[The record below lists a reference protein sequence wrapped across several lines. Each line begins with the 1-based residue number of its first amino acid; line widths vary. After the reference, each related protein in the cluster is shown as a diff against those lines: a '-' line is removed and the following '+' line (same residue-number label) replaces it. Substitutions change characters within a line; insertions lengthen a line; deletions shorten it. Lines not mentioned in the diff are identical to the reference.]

1 MFVEIKNAFSNDL
14 CDEISAACNP
24 LINKDSLDYEFNRQG
39 NSVRLSDHKSLIYIQ
54 NRLRTRFNELVE
66 KKLKFEYSLDLSRLK
81 DSEFTFHKYGEE
93 DNLNIHSDGI
103 SNEVPGHPRVLST
116 VIHLTD
122 NPDADL
128 IFPRHDKHI
137 KTEKGKFVAF
147 LPHSCYEHYCNNN
160 SGSPREVVVTWLLDN
175 HLTLNSII

>member
-54 NRLRTRFNELVE
+54 NRLRTRFNEVIE
-66 KKLKFEYSLDLSRLK
+66 KKLMFEFTLDLNRLK
-81 DSEFTFHKYGEE
+81 DSEFTFHKYGEK

-103 SNEVPGHPRVLST
+103 FNEVPGHPRVLSI
-116 VIHLTD
+116 VMHLTN

-128 IFPRHDKHI
+128 IFPRHNKHI
-137 KTEKGKFVAF
+137 KTEKGKLVAF
-147 LPHSCYEHYCNNN
+147 LPHSSYEHYCNNN
-160 SGSPREVVVTWLLDN
+160 SGSPREVIVTWLIDN
-175 HLTLNSII
+175 RLILNNV